1 MIGSDRL
8 DELETLL
15 PDDMP
20 DDARLSVPARDLR
33 DLVLLIPVARAAL
46 RAVIAL
52 EVIQEL
58 AEKP

>member
-1 MIGSDRL
+1 
-8 DELETLL
+8 
-15 PDDMP
+15 MP